1 LPTGDH
7 GLLELSP
14 SNAPVI
20 STKSGLEGERRAEG
34 APPTTAKQESMRA
47 STEKGSIGSKE
58 EDLGEDLGEA
68 QATAPLKKDAEVGD
82 LEAEALRGGK
92 GSNVAQ
98 GPWSMKAGTGEKA
111 DGPGRQKTPS
121 PEVAEEETAKKGV
134 LLVASQTEASTKT
147 LDIKDSEGTTMKM
160 GLAVTEV
167 EQENV

>member
-1 LPTGDH
+1 MEFAH
-7 GLLELSP
+7 GGSWVAGTFSLKCPRHFNEIRLGRRE
-14 SNAPVI
+14 ACRRG
-20 STKSGLEGERRAEG
+20 STNNSKARA
-34 APPTTAKQESMRA
+34 QE
-47 STEKGSIGSKE
+47 E

-82 LEAEALRGGK
+82 PEAEALRGGK